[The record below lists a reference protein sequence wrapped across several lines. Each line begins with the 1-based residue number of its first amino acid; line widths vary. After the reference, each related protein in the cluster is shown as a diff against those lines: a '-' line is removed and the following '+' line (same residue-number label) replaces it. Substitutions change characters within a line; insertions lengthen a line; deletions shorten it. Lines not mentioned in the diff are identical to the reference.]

1 MIETNPYVL
10 RTLVNS
16 DMLVILNLKMLSLLQ
31 KIADDKLTDEQKIE
45 MKKINDE
52 LLKFTKNR
60 KFRNTK
66 DLEYFE
72 NIDRKWFD

>member
-1 MIETNPYVL
+1 
-10 RTLVNS
+10 
-16 DMLVILNLKMLSLLQ
+16 
-31 KIADDKLTDEQKIE
+31 

>member
-31 KIADDKLTDEQKIE
+31 KIGDDKLTDEQKIE